1 MGVTQGRPDH
11 RREGRQWQEGGP
23 VERLPAPSAAPSPGD
38 GIRVTVY
45 NGTTVMGLAAQAAR
59 TLEGDGFTVT
69 GTATASTHDQ
79 ATTLIQ
85 YGPGEK
91 ARAGTL
97 AQRFPGARL
106 EKTSTTGIRAILGQ
120 DYADHP
126 SADATASPEPT
137 AVPSEVSDDARSAD
151 DNLCSNLSY
160 G

>member
-1 MGVTQGRPDH
+1 
-11 RREGRQWQEGGP
+11 
-23 VERLPAPSAAPSPGD
+23 
-38 GIRVTVY
+38 
-45 NGTTVMGLAAQAAR
+45 MGLAAQAAR
-59 TLEGDGFTVT
+59 TLEDDGFTVT
-69 GTATASTHDQ
+69 GTATASTQDQ

-106 EKTSTTGIRAILGQ
+106 EESSTAGIKAILGQ

-126 SADATASPEPT
+126 SAAATASPAPT
-137 AVPSEVSDDARSAD
+137 AIPSEVSDDARSAD